1 MASAAASM
9 AAAAAAA
16 RRLSRSTTASAMVL
30 REVSGS
36 HKLTIDGCKPSK
48 TLPSGWSWD
57 SKPFPVGGHS
67 WRIRYYPHA
76 SDGHLALYLE
86 LDPTSAV
93 PEAADVSF
101 KFSLLEPSSGEPK
114 LTRAMESR
122 SFHKPSV
129 FHGFEHFARWE
140 DLEDSG
146 FLEDDRLT
154 VLCDVTFTADLGSG
168 VRRDVSAPSSG
179 GAAVPP
185 SSPAAYEHEH
195 LVDLLWTHKRGAD
208 VTIEVGGEAT
218 FEAHGWLL
226 AARSPVLEAELLAA
240 TKEKKSAAGRRI
252 EVQGVE
258 PKVFK
263 AMLHYMYTDA
273 FPEKMVEEVEG
284 EEAEGDAMAMAR
296 GLLAAA
302 DRFKLERLKTMCEET
317 LAKRIDVST
326 AAVTL
331 AAAEQHGC
339 GALKEACMEF
349 LARPENLKAVMET
362 EGYEKVKS
370 IISNAVMLE
379 IVMKHLCDHK

>member
-1 MASAAASM
+1 MAS
-9 AAAAAAA
+9 AAAAA

-48 TLPSGWSWD
+48 ALPCGWNWD

-67 WRIRYYPHA
+67 WRIRYYPHR
-76 SDGHLALYLE
+76 SDGHVSLFLE
-86 LDPTSAV
+86 LHRASAIR
-93 PEAADVSF
+93 EAGHVSF
-101 KFSLLEPSSGEPK
+101 KLSLLDPSSGEPK
-114 LTRAMESR
+114 LTRAMDWRNFSCSPCGFYTSSR
-122 SFHKPSV
+122 Y
-129 FHGFEHFARWE
+129 HGFEQFVSWK
-140 DLEDSG
+140 DLDESG
-146 FLEDDRLT
+146 CVEDDR
-154 VLCDVTFTADLGSG
+154 FTL
-168 VRRDVSAPSSG
+168 RRSAP
-179 GAAVPP
+179 PP
-185 SSPAAYEHEH
+185 PPPPPAYEHEH
-195 LVDLLWTHKRGAD
+195 LVDLLWKHKRGAD
-208 VTIEVGGEAT
+208 VTVDVGGGAT

-226 AARSPVLEAELLAA
+226 AARSPVLEAELLAS
-240 TKEKKSAAGRRI
+240 KEKKSPGDGSHRRI

-263 AMLHYMYTDA
+263 AVLHYMYTDA
-273 FPEKMVEEVEG
+273 LPEKMMAEEGG

-302 DRFKLERLKTMCEET
+302 DRFKLERLKTMCGET

-362 EGYEKVKS
+362 EGYEKGGV
-370 IISNAVMLE
+370 
-379 IVMKHLCDHK
+379 C